1 MGQECFLHRMKSITL
16 RYAFDRQ
23 DISAIVTDRKRQAR
37 IDPSS
42 VENDRTGTALPA
54 VAALFGSSQF
64 QAFAQKLHKRLI
76 AAVVLVWQKR
86 C

>member
-1 MGQECFLHRMKSITL
+1 MKSITL
-16 RYAFDRQ
+16 CDAFDRQ

-42 VENDRTGTALPA
+42 VENDSTRTALPA

-64 QAFAQKLHKRLI
+64 QAFAQKIEKRDPRIIERDRSLD
-76 AAVVLVWQKR
+76 AVHCESR
-86 C
+86 